1 MSGAVFCAKKDGQP
15 NRSDCPPFLSV
26 FLSVAVMS
34 ETGCN
39 DDIAI
44 LFFVDDA
51 MGVVDSPTPPSAQIT
66 SQRLGFSDA
75 LIGVSLDVLYR
86 NFQK

>member
-1 MSGAVFCAKKDGQP
+1 MSGAVFCIKEERTLKHKL
-15 NRSDCPPFLSV
+15 RCPLLFYLQ
-26 FLSVAVMS
+26 LRIAVMS

-44 LFFVDDA
+44 LFFVDDT

-66 SQRLGFSDA
+66 FQRLGFSDA
-75 LIGVSLDVLYR
+75 LIGVSLDVL
-86 NFQK
+86 

>member
-1 MSGAVFCAKKDGQP
+1 MQFADVACALKTQTAI
-15 NRSDCPPFLSV
+15 
-26 FLSVAVMS
+26 SVAVMS

-51 MGVVDSPTPPSAQIT
+51 MGVVDSPTLPPAQIT
-66 SQRLGFSDA
+66 FQRLGFSDA
-75 LIGVSLDVLYR
+75 LIGVSLDVLS
-86 NFQK
+86 

>member
-1 MSGAVFCAKKDGQP
+1 MQKKDGQP
-15 NRSDCPPFLSV
+15 NRSDCPP

-51 MGVVDSPTPPSAQIT
+51 MGVVDSPTPPPAQIT
-66 SQRLGFSDA
+66 FQRLGFSDA
-75 LIGVSLDVLYR
+75 LIGVSLDVL
-86 NFQK
+86 